1 MIMMLNIKLIKMI
14 NGEEIIAKVKDEDA
28 THITVTK
35 PAIVMMAPGQNG
47 NMSVQMG
54 PYCPYTDD
62 DLPIGRHVIVYMTN
76 PNNELLNGY
85 NNAFGSGLLV
95 PPSPSQLLKG

>member
-1 MIMMLNIKLIKMI
+1 MLNIKLIKMI
-14 NGEEIIAKVKDEDA
+14 NGEEIIAKVKSEND
-28 THITVTK
+28 THIHVDK

-54 PYCPYTDD
+54 PYCPYTDNH
-62 DLPIGRHVIVYMTN
+62 LEIGKHTIVYVAE

-85 NNAFGSGLLV
+85 NKAFGSGLVV

>member
-1 MIMMLNIKLIKMI
+1 MMLNIKLIKMI

-47 NMSVQMG
+47 NMS
-54 PYCPYTDD
+54 
-62 DLPIGRHVIVYMTN
+62 
-76 PNNELLNGY
+76 ELL
-85 NNAFGSGLLV
+85 FLLIEFRFLYF
-95 PPSPSQLLKG
+95 LLDLDL